1 MPQTGSSAAG
11 RAGSWPCYVSVGGR
25 ELCQPKTEADGKPI
39 TESTLTLQ
47 ATRAKDP
54 SNCSLVGSRPLTV
67 VPLGEAMHN
76 NRPGHAWLYGSLA
89 DLFRQIG
96 RDERTHKLDSL
107 AKMRA
112 FRPHRAL
119 A

>member
-1 MPQTGSSAAG
+1 MSSAS
-11 RAGSWPCYVSVGGR
+11 RR
-25 ELCQPKTEADGKPI
+25 RRL
-39 TESTLTLQ
+39 TESHHGEHPDPWSYSC
-47 ATRAKDP
+47 KDP
-54 SNCSLVGSRPLTV
+54 PNCSLVGSRPLTV

-76 NRPGHAWLYGSLA
+76 NRPGHARLHGSLA

>member
-1 MPQTGSSAAG
+1 
-11 RAGSWPCYVSVGGR
+11 
-25 ELCQPKTEADGKPI
+25 
-39 TESTLTLQ
+39 
-47 ATRAKDP
+47 
-54 SNCSLVGSRPLTV
+54 
-67 VPLGEAMHN
+67 MHN